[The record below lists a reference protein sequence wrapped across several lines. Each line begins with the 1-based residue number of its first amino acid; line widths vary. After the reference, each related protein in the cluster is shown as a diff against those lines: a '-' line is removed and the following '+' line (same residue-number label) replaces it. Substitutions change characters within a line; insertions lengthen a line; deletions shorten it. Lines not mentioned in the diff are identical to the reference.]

1 VNAQTALLS
10 AALLL
15 VAPTAIAAA
24 ADTDAACHEFRPD
37 DVNLRTGQVTGSG
50 PAAFLND
57 GPGCPGPAT
66 ACRTKSSVR
75 PGQTVLL
82 GKSRGDYVCA
92 FDGRIS
98 SIGWLPLQRVTPQ
111 PIETAPPLAAWVG
124 IWRFYD
130 DRIVLK
136 QAGDSVEAAGEA
148 YWPGKSIMPANEG
161 GFGGAA
167 KPSGNRLH
175 FGDDPQGCAVD
186 LSLAGP
192 FLVAADN
199 KECGGHN
206 VSFTGIYTRRGNPA
220 R

>member
-1 VNAQTALLS
+1 VGRGGGFDACACGGGLGGTGGRRWQGERAQPS
-10 AALLL
+10 E
-15 VAPTAIAAA
+15 P
-24 ADTDAACHEFRPD
+24 
-37 DVNLRTGQVTGSG
+37 
-50 PAAFLND
+50 
-57 GPGCPGPAT
+57 
-66 ACRTKSSVR
+66 
-75 PGQTVLL
+75 
-82 GKSRGDYVCA
+82 
-92 FDGRIS
+92 
-98 SIGWLPLQRVTPQ
+98 
-111 PIETAPPLAAWVG
+111 APPLAAWVG